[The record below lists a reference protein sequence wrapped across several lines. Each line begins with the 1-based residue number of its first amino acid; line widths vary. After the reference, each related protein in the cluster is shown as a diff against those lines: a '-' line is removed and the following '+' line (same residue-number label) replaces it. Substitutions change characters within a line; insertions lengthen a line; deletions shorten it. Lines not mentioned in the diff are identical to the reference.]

1 VSRAAP
7 SVQPPVGIGIGYP
20 TGDERLTGRF
30 VVDLLRTTTAVL
42 APWVMPQES
51 PAALG
56 PVG

>member
-1 VSRAAP
+1 
-7 SVQPPVGIGIGYP
+7 VQPPVGIGIGYP